1 MRFLKK
7 MRRKREK
14 MKVDAKEKFPIDTP
28 QFVGNGPNIQFSPH
42 ERQLQF
48 LILKKAKRSQ
58 NKQ

>member
-1 MRFLKK
+1 